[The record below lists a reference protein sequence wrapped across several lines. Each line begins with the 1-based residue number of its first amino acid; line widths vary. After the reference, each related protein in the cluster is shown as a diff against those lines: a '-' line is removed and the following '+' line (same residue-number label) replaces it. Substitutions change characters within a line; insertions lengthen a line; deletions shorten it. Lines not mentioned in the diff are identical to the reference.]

1 MYVICRNKSFKNLS
15 WLAVFLL
22 NISGRMNMRTN
33 HSRRNLIQIRPGL
46 LLLLHTSQKT
56 FPIVEIDVRSIGS

>member
-33 HSRRNLIQIRPGL
+33 HSRRNLIQIGAGL
-46 LLLLHTSQKT
+46 LLLPAYQSNT
-56 FPIVEIDVRSIGS
+56 FPIVEMTRAFN